1 MLKKMGKE
9 SIFMEHKTI
18 IMMDNGLTILKKVKE
33 SINHQNSNTL
43 VHGQKIRNT
52 DKEYF
57 GIRTII
63 LNLEV
68 HFMTIIL

>member
-1 MLKKMGKE
+1 MGKE
-9 SIFMEHKTI
+9 SIFMDHKTI

-33 SINHQNSNTL
+33 NINLQNNNTL
-43 VHGQKIRNT
+43 VHGQKIKSM